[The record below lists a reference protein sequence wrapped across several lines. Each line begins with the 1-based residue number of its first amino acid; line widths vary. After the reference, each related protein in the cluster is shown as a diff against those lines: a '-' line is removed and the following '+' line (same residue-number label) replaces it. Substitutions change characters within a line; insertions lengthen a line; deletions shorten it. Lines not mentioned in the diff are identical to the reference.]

1 MEYIFSDQQRKIA
14 IEAQI
19 IIQGC
24 FYRQLSW
31 LSKEAGGILIGRE
44 VISTNNL
51 IIDQMTEPMPR
62 DKRNR
67 FRFLRRDNGHIEY
80 FEQLYCENENIYGY
94 VGEWHT
100 HPEKVPSYSA
110 IDYRE
115 WDKIVREKPGNMP
128 IYCLIFGTEKWRVWK
143 VEASHKPEMIYENDC
158 ITNLE
163 SWRKERNCF
172 KEQKD
177 MESV

>member
-100 HPEKVPSYSA
+100 HPEFNPTPSSVD
-110 IDYRE
+110 ISSV
-115 WDKIVREKPGNMP
+115 IN
-128 IYCLIFGTEKWRVWK
+128 IYHLPNNNLPFIILCIIGLEN
-143 VEASHKPEMIYENDC
+143 IYWGYVINDRLMSLDVT
-158 ITNLE
+158 II
-163 SWRKERNCF
+163 
-172 KEQKD
+172 
-177 MESV
+177 